1 MKLDLTLPK
10 KEKKDK
16 KKETNT
22 YTHANTHTHRHPKP
36 ERACT
41 DDIRVNVSIVEE
53 NREEGKRVEFFGA
66 VRGTVTYR

>member
-1 MKLDLTLPK
+1 M
-10 KEKKDK
+10 K
-16 KKETNT
+16 KKIKKKKKQ
-22 YTHANTHTHRHPKP
+22 THTRIRIHTHRHPKP

-53 NREEGKRVEFFGA
+53 NREEGKRVEFFDA

>member
-1 MKLDLTLPK
+1 M
-10 KEKKDK
+10 K
-16 KKETNT
+16 KKIKKKKKQ
-22 YTHANTHTHRHPKP
+22 THTRIRIHTHRHPKP